1 MSGFQNLRS
10 GLSDSK
16 WKPLLNGD
24 LRGRA
29 FEAIDAIAKSLEK
42 RAVANASLAGGTA
55 GLAVFYS
62 VFTLLALGRPRFE
75 FPLPPQSKFFLV
87 ALSVPGVNSA

>member
-1 MSGFQNLRS
+1 MSAFQDLRS

-16 WKPLLNGD
+16 WKPLLHGD

-42 RAVANASLAGGTA
+42 RAVADASLAGETG
-55 GLAVFYS
+55 GLAVF
-62 VFTLLALGRPRFE
+62 
-75 FPLPPQSKFFLV
+75 
-87 ALSVPGVNSA
+87 

>member
-1 MSGFQNLRS
+1 MGHAGNGASEG
-10 GLSDSK
+10 K

-42 RAVANASLAGGTA
+42 RAVANTSLAGGTA
-55 GLAVFYS
+55 GLAVYYHA
-62 VFTLLALGRPRFE
+62 VWPARL
-75 FPLPPQSKFFLV
+75 
-87 ALSVPGVNSA
+87 